1 MSNLGLIA
9 DFWATRARG
18 KDVSRYVA
26 GTTELEASFYFEV
39 LLIDPLTGRAEYDNR
54 RSVGYSDIALEFEF
68 GRAACHLP
76 DDTYRLRIF
85 GRDYADTDELEQLTL
100 ADVTL
105 ADTFTVATDRG
116 WMITGRL
123 DSWLCQIEIRGG
135 FDVENRDQLLV
146 DVENSDFE
154 AWIERY

>member
-9 DFWATRARG
+9 DFWAHRARG
-18 KDVSRYVA
+18 EDVSRYVA
-26 GTTELEASFYFEV
+26 GTTELEASFYFDV

-54 RSVGYSDIALEFEF
+54 HSCGWSDIALEFEF
-68 GRAACHLP
+68 GRAAYHLP

-85 GRDYADTDELEQLTL
+85 GRDYVDNELEQLTL

-105 ADTFTVATDRG
+105 ADTLTVATNTG
-116 WMITGRL
+116 WLITGKL

-135 FDVENRDQLLV
+135 FNVERRDQLLV
-146 DVENSDFE
+146 DAENSDWE

>member
-9 DFWATRARG
+9 DFWAARARG
-18 KDVSRYVA
+18 VDVSRYVA

-39 LLIDPLTGRAEYDNR
+39 LLIDPLTGTAQYDKR

-68 GRAACHLP
+68 GRAAYHLP

-85 GRDYADTDELEQLTL
+85 GRDYVDTDELEQLTL

-105 ADTFTVATDRG
+105 ADTLTVATDRG
-116 WMITGRL
+116 WLITGRL
-123 DSWLCQIEIRGG
+123 DSWLCQIESRGG

-146 DVENSDFE
+146 DAENSDFE
-154 AWIERY
+154 AWFERY

>member
-18 KDVSRYVA
+18 EDVSRYVA
-26 GTTELEASFYFEV
+26 GTTELEASFNFEV
-39 LLIDPLTGRAEYDNR
+39 LLIDPLTGQAQYDTR

-68 GRAACHLP
+68 GRAAYHLP

-85 GRDYADTDELEQLTL
+85 GYDYVDTDELERLRL

-105 ADTFTVATDRG
+105 ADTLTVATDRG
-116 WMITGRL
+116 WLITGRL

-135 FDVENRDQLLV
+135 FDVARRDQLLA
-146 DVENSDFE
+146 E
-154 AWIERY
+154 AWAEDY

>member
-9 DFWATRARG
+9 DFWAARAQG
-18 KDVSRYVA
+18 TDVSRYVA
-26 GTTELEASFYFEV
+26 GATELETSFYFEV
-39 LLIDPLTGRAEYDNR
+39 LLIDPLTGRAEYDKR

-68 GRAACHLP
+68 GRAAYHLP

-85 GRDYADTDELEQLTL
+85 GRDYVDDEIEQLTL

-105 ADTFTVATDRG
+105 ADTLAVTTDRG

-135 FDVENRDQLLV
+135 FDVEIRDQLLADAV
-146 DVENSDFE
+146 NSD
-154 AWIERY
+154 WLTWNERY

>member
-18 KDVSRYVA
+18 EDVSRYVA

-39 LLIDPLTGRAEYDNR
+39 LLIDPLTGAAQYDKR

-68 GRAACHLP
+68 GRAAYHLP

-85 GRDYADTDELEQLTL
+85 GRDYVDTDELERLRL
-100 ADVTL
+100 ADIALANTL
-105 ADTFTVATDRG
+105 TVATERG
-116 WMITGRL
+116 WLITGEL

-135 FDVENRDQLLV
+135 FDVERRDQLLADAV
-146 DVENSDFE
+146 NSD
-154 AWIERY
+154 WLNWNERY

>member
-9 DFWATRARG
+9 DFWAARAQG
-18 KDVSRYVA
+18 TDVSRYAA
-26 GTTELEASFYFEV
+26 GATELETSFYFEV
-39 LLIDPLTGRAEYDNR
+39 LLIDPLTGAAEYDKR

-68 GRAACHLP
+68 GRAAYHLP

-85 GRDYADTDELEQLTL
+85 GRDYVDTDELERLIL

-105 ADTFTVATDRG
+105 ADTRTVTTDRG
-116 WMITGRL
+116 WKITGRL

-135 FDVENRDQLLV
+135 FDVEIRDQLLADAV
-146 DVENSDFE
+146 NSD
-154 AWIERY
+154 WLNWNERY

>member
-9 DFWATRARG
+9 DFWAARARG
-18 KDVSRYVA
+18 NDVSQYVA
-26 GTTELEASFYFEV
+26 GTTELESSFYFEA
-39 LLIDPLTGRAEYDNR
+39 LLIDPLTGQAQYDKR

-68 GRAACHLP
+68 DRAAYHLP

-85 GRDYADTDELEQLTL
+85 GRDYVGDEIEQLTL

-105 ADTFTVATDRG
+105 ADTITVTTDRG
-116 WMITGRL
+116 WKITGRL

-135 FDVENRDQLLV
+135 FDVENRDQLLADAV
-146 DVENSDFE
+146 NDDWLTWN
-154 AWIERY
+154 ERY

>member
-18 KDVSRYVA
+18 EDVSRYVA
-26 GTTELEASFYFEV
+26 GATELETSFNFEV
-39 LLIDPLTGRAEYDNR
+39 LLIDPLTGRAEYDR
-54 RSVGYSDIALEFEF
+54 RYSCGWSDIAFEFEF
-68 GRAACHLP
+68 GRAAYHLP

-85 GRDYADTDELEQLTL
+85 GRDYVDDEIEQLTL

-105 ADTFTVATDRG
+105 ADTLTVATDRG
-116 WMITGRL
+116 WLITGRL

-135 FDVENRDQLLV
+135 FDVARRDQLLAEA
-146 DVENSDFE
+146 DNSD
-154 AWIERY
+154 WLDWNERY

>member
-1 MSNLGLIA
+1 MSNLGLMA

-18 KDVSRYVA
+18 EDVSRYVVD
-26 GTTELEASFYFEV
+26 TTELEASFNFEV
-39 LLIDPLTGRAEYDNR
+39 LLIDPLTGAAQYDKR

-68 GRAACHLP
+68 GRAAYHLP

-85 GRDYADTDELEQLTL
+85 GRDYVGDTIEQLTL

-105 ADTFTVATDRG
+105 ADTLTVATDRG
-116 WMITGRL
+116 WLITGRL

-135 FDVENRDQLLV
+135 FDVARRDQLLA
-146 DVENSDFE
+146 DAIDDDWLTWN
-154 AWIERY
+154 ERY

>member
-18 KDVSRYVA
+18 EDVSCYVA
-26 GTTELEASFYFEV
+26 GTTELEASFNFEV
-39 LLIDPLTGRAEYDNR
+39 LLIDPLTGRAEYDKRN
-54 RSVGYSDIALEFEF
+54 SVGYSDLALEFEF
-68 GRAACHLP
+68 GRAAYHLP

-85 GRDYADTDELEQLTL
+85 GRDYVDDEIEQLTL

-105 ADTFTVATDRG
+105 ADTRTVATNTG

-146 DVENSDFE
+146 DAKNSDWE
-154 AWIERY
+154 AWAEDY

>member
-18 KDVSRYVA
+18 GDVSRYVA
-26 GTTELEASFYFEV
+26 GTTELESSFYFEV
-39 LLIDPLTGRAEYDNR
+39 LLIDPLTGRAEYDKR
-54 RSVGYSDIALEFEF
+54 RSCGWSDIALEFEF
-68 GRAACHLP
+68 GRAAYHLP

-85 GRDYADTDELEQLTL
+85 GREYIDDEIEQLTL

-105 ADTFTVATDRG
+105 ADTRTVATDRG

-135 FDVENRDQLLV
+135 FDVERRDQLLV

-154 AWIERY
+154 ACFERY

>member
-9 DFWATRARG
+9 DFWAARAQG
-18 KDVSRYVA
+18 TDVSRYVA
-26 GTTELEASFYFEV
+26 GATELEASFNFEV
-39 LLIDPLTGRAEYDNR
+39 LLIDPLTGRAEYDKL

-68 GRAACHLP
+68 GRAAYHLP

-85 GRDYADTDELEQLTL
+85 GRDYVDTDELERLIL
-100 ADVTL
+100 ADITL
-105 ADTFTVATDRG
+105 ADTRTVTTDRG

-135 FDVENRDQLLV
+135 FDVERRDQLLTEAV
-146 DVENSDFE
+146 NSDWAE
-154 AWIERY
+154 DY

>member
-18 KDVSRYVA
+18 EDVSRYVA
-26 GTTELEASFYFEV
+26 GTTELETSFYFEV
-39 LLIDPLTGRAEYDNR
+39 LLIDPLTGRAEYDKR
-54 RSVGYSDIALEFEF
+54 RSCGWSDIALEFEF
-68 GRAACHLP
+68 GRAAYHLP

-85 GRDYADTDELEQLTL
+85 GRDYVDDEIEQLTL

-105 ADTFTVATDRG
+105 ADTLTVTTDRG
-116 WMITGRL
+116 WTITGRL

-135 FDVENRDQLLV
+135 FDVEIRDQLLADAV
-146 DVENSDFE
+146 NSD
-154 AWIERY
+154 WLNWNERY